1 MFIDYKEDVL
11 LRLYGYGCM
20 DVYEFIR
27 MVNFNQSMFVFDF
40 LFVFGFYFK
49 ILVKYEMLY
58 DN

>member
-27 MVNFNQSMFVFDF
+27 MVNFN
-40 LFVFGFYFK
+40 
-49 ILVKYEMLY
+49 
-58 DN
+58 